1 MSTILI
7 FNRRIYDCSE
17 KRIGEMFAD
26 GDAWD

>member
-1 MSTILI
+1 MSIILI

-17 KRIGEMFAD
+17 KRIGEMLTD